1 MRHVAKKVGLYDLEM
16 VSPWGCYFR
25 TGGLAYDR
33 LTMTPTGLIYQKQ
46 KNLYPPA
53 LATVQQLS

>member
-1 MRHVAKKVGLYDLEM
+1 MRRVAKKVGLYDLEM
-16 VSPWGCYFR
+16 VSPWRCYFR

-33 LTMTPTGLIYQKQ
+33 LTMTSTGLIYQKQ

-53 LATVQQLS
+53 LATV